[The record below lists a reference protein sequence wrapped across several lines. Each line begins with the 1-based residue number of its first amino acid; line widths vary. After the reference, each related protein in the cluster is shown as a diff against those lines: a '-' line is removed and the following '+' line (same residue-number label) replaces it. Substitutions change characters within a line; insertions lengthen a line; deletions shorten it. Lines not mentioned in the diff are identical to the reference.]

1 MVTTAEPRSGEG
13 AARMLLAGRSGRRW
27 RSVLV
32 AVALMAAGAT
42 AVVLALGQVDQR
54 VPILVASG
62 DLPAGHRLTAADVRV
77 VEVAGVEGASSV
89 SDVDQAVGATLTVPV
104 VEGAVLAQAAL
115 GREGDQLDAGQ
126 ATVSAQLTAG
136 RVPSSV
142 RAGSQV
148 SVVITDDGGQASFPA
163 LVQTLTPLSQEPGSD
178 VLVDLVVDS
187 AQAAQLARAAA
198 EEQISVVHTPGGGG

>member
-1 MVTTAEPRSGEG
+1 MVATAEPRTGEKM
-13 AARMLLAGRSGRRW
+13 APVRLAGRSGRRW

-54 VPILVASG
+54 VPVLVAAG
-62 DLPAGHRLTAADVRV
+62 DLPAGHQLTAADVRV
-77 VEVAGVEGASSV
+77 VEVAGAEGASTV

-104 VEGAVLAQAAL
+104 VEGAVLPETAL
-115 GREGDQLDAGQ
+115 GQEGDQLAAGQ
-126 ATVSAQLTAG
+126 ATVGAQLTSG
-136 RVPSSV
+136 RIPSSV

-148 SVVITDDGGQASFPA
+148 TVVITDDGGQASFPA
-163 LVQTLTPLSQEPGSD
+163 LVQTLTPLSEEPGSD

-198 EEQISVVHTPGGGG
+198 EEQITVVHTPHGGN